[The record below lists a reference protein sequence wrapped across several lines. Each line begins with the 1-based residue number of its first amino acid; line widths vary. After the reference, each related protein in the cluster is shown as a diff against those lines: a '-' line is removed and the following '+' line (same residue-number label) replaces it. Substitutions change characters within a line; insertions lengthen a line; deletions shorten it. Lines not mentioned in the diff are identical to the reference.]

1 MANPEWNGGVCLV
14 QPSLPNLLLLSLERV
29 GGRDPPEFVYWEYE
43 RYDTLRCKVLIFV
56 GRSTLY
62 PDVEPWFVSATG
74 FRFADT
80 YPKAARR
87 ALRQLRV
94 VYRQHLRRTPMG
106 FFPPSG
112 GRGRSWIDR
121 MRGLEREE
129 EDLEEAVSHVSIYL
143 NGLDH
148 LYQEQAQQL
157 KQQIDRAKRAEQ
169 RIELERIKTTMTEVE
184 LRNTKREYLRERE
197 HTLLANKALWDEL
210 KERRRREEEAG
221 VEEDEP
227 EETHWDKGTQTE
239 DEILEQDL
247 PPKKRR
253 IQLEEESP

>member
-1 MANPEWNGGVCLV
+1 
-14 QPSLPNLLLLSLERV
+14 
-29 GGRDPPEFVYWEYE
+29 
-43 RYDTLRCKVLIFV
+43 
-56 GRSTLY
+56 
-62 PDVEPWFVSATG
+62 
-74 FRFADT
+74 
-80 YPKAARR
+80 
-87 ALRQLRV
+87 
-94 VYRQHLRRTPMG
+94 
-106 FFPPSG
+106 
-112 GRGRSWIDR
+112 

-129 EDLEEAVSHVSIYL
+129 EDLEEAVSHLSIYL

-157 KQQIDRAKRAEQ
+157 KQQIDRAGRAEQ
-169 RIELERIKTTMTEVE
+169 RIELERIKTTMAEVE

-197 HTLLANKALWDEL
+197 RTLVANKALWDEL

-221 VEEDEP
+221 LEEDEP

-253 IQLEEESP
+253 IQLEDESP